1 MGNGVGRE
9 IWEGKGG
16 NEVDDLGVTVRCKG
30 ARREQETEE
39 WREKQ
44 EG

>member
-1 MGNGVGRE
+1 MGNRAGRE
-9 IWEGKGG
+9 IWEGKEG
-16 NEVDDLGVTVRCKG
+16 NEVDDLGVAVRGKG

-44 EG
+44 ER